1 MTRRISDFFLF
12 DLLEEQHKWKI
23 PQIAFFYQTTEDEVI
38 SALARAN
45 EKYATNP
52 LSTDYCDPDSDSFG
66 SISQSDIEE
75 LQRAVLGD
83 PGEGGA
89 ESGQGVV
96 AGGEPP

>member
-12 DLLEEQHKWKI
+12 DLLEEQHRWKI

-38 SALARAN
+38 SALTRAN
-45 EKYATNP
+45 EKFANHP
-52 LSTDYCDPDSDSFG
+52 LSTNNCDPDGDCLG
-66 SISQSDIEE
+66 SISQPEIEAI
-75 LQRAVLGD
+75 QRAVFGD

-89 ESGQGVV
+89 EGGQGMA

>member
-38 SALARAN
+38 SALSRAN
-45 EKYATNP
+45 EKFADHP
-52 LSTDYCDPDSDSFG
+52 LSTNNSDADSDCFG

-75 LQRAVLGD
+75 LQRAVLCD
-83 PGEGGA
+83 SGEGGA
-89 ESGQGVV
+89 EGGEGVV
-96 AGGEPP
+96 VGGEPP

>member
-52 LSTDYCDPDSDSFG
+52 LSTDYCDPNSDSDG
-66 SISQSDIEE
+66 SLSQSDIEE
-75 LQRAVLGD
+75 LQRCLLSD
-83 PGEGGA
+83 PGEGRA
-89 ESGQGVV
+89 EGGEGVV